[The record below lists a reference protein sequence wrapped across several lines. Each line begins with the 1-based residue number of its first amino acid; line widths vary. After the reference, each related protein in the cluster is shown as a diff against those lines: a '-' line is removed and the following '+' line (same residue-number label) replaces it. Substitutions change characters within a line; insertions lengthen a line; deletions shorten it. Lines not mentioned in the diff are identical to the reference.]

1 MDGKKTGSYYTPE
14 RVIRF
19 MVRFLAGQG
28 QNFRRTLEP
37 AAGDG
42 RFLPELLRQPDC
54 HIDAVELFEEKIL
67 DMRSRISSPE
77 VNYFTGDYLDYADRC
92 RDRYDLIIGNPP
104 YINLKNMDS
113 HALEKGRELFEKE
126 QIGKSVMQNL
136 WSAFLVASAGLLQ
149 PDGTIF
155 FVLPAEFLQVQFA
168 EKLRLYLEQKFNNI
182 KIFTF
187 QENIFPEIEQHTCL
201 VYLSNCQNAP
211 PYIDYYVYAS
221 PNDSMPL
228 HQSRIEK
235 NKPLK
240 KWSNAV
246 LSDKDIQLLL
256 DCSRDCLQMGQLG
269 PCAPGVV
276 TGGNKYFIV
285 DWDFVEE
292 NQAQHCVLPILQKS
306 SLIKTDTIIFDQ
318 RLFQELRDSHVPVY
332 LLNLAHEDHIP
343 PGVLAYLE
351 QIGEE
356 ETNHVKLKN
365 RHKCRNRV
373 PWYGVPIVH
382 YGDIFFFKRSDKIP
396 HLYINRMALHTT
408 DAGYHI
414 RLADGYDAASVVFCF
429 YNSLTLALCEYSGR
443 YYGGGVLELTPSEF
457 KSLALPYTR
466 IDAND
471 VNELDRMLRAG
482 TPISKIVSFVN
493 ERTLSRTIS
502 PHAIHQ
508 LNEIRQTLMQRR
520 LAGHASPASG

>member
-1 MDGKKTGSYYTPE
+1 MDEKKTGSYYTPE

-42 RFLPELLRQPDC
+42 RFLPELLRQPGC
-54 HIDAVELFEEKIL
+54 HIDAVELFEAKIL
-67 DMRSRISSPE
+67 DMRSRISAPE
-77 VNYFTGDYLDYADRC
+77 LHYFVGDYLDYAEHC
-92 RDRYDLIIGNPP
+92 KECYDLIIGNPP

-113 HALEKGRELFEKE
+113 QVREKGRALFEKE
-126 QIGKSVMQNL
+126 HVDKSVMQNL
-136 WSAFLVASAGLLQ
+136 WSAFLVASVGLLQ

-168 EKLRLYLEQKFNNI
+168 EKLRLYLEQRFNNI

-187 QENIFPEIEQHTCL
+187 EENIFPEIEQHTCL
-201 VYLSNCQNAP
+201 VYLSNCQNAS
-211 PYIDYYVYAS
+211 PYIDYFVYAS
-221 PNDSMPL
+221 PDDATPL

-246 LSDKDIQLLL
+246 LRDEDIQLLQ
-256 DCSRDCLQMGQLG
+256 DCSKRCLQMGQLG
-269 PCAPGVV
+269 PCAPGIV

-285 DWDFVEE
+285 DRDFVEE
-292 NQAQHCVLPILQKS
+292 NQAQHCVLPILQKN
-306 SLIKTDTIIFDQ
+306 SLIKTDTIVFDQ
-318 RLFQELRDSHVPVY
+318 RLFQELQNNQVPVY
-332 LLNLAHEDHIP
+332 LLNLAHEKHIP
-343 PGVLAYLE
+343 SGVLAYLRRV
-351 QIGEE
+351 GEE
-356 ETNHVKLKN
+356 ETNHIKLRD

-382 YGDIFFFKRSDKIP
+382 YGDVFFFKRSDKLP
-396 HLYINRMALHTT
+396 HLYINQMAVHTT

-414 RLADGYDAASVVFCF
+414 RLAEEYDAASVVFCF

-466 IDAND
+466 VGASD
-471 VNELDRMLRAG
+471 VNELDSMIRAG
-482 TPISKIVSFVN
+482 APVSDIVSFVN
-493 ERTLSRTIS
+493 ERTLSESLS
-502 PHAIHQ
+502 PHTIHR

-520 LAGHASPASG
+520 LRGDVFPASG